1 MIRLPATG
9 DPASSGFTLVELLV
23 SLVLFALISLAG
35 VGLVETVIGVQQR
48 TEARSER
55 LAEIQRALYLIA
67 ADFEQLAR
75 GPLEEAG
82 AITFT
87 RSSAGGD
94 YPVVYR
100 LSGGSLYRRAADL
113 ELPVLSAVERVDLR
127 FFKDG
132 AWTTTPVT
140 EESPARPQAIEL
152 TLMLAGQP
160 DQTGG
165 PVRRIIELPDQR

>member
-1 MIRLPATG
+1 MTGMPATG
-9 DPASSGFTLVELLV
+9 DHASSGFTLVELLV

-55 LAEIQRALYLIA
+55 LAEIQRALYLIT
-67 ADFEQLAR
+67 ADYEQLSR
-75 GPLEEAG
+75 GPLDGNG
-82 AITFT
+82 AIAFT

-94 YPVVYR
+94 YPVVYQ
-100 LSGGSLYRRAADL
+100 LLGGSLYRHAAEL
-113 ELPVLSAVERVDLR
+113 ELPILSGVERVDLR

-140 EESPARPQAIEL
+140 QDSPTRPRAVEL
-152 TLMLAGQP
+152 TLMLARRP
-160 DQTGG
+160 NQTGG
-165 PVRRIIELPDQR
+165 PVRRVIELPDQP